1 MSQTLDDLKNAF
13 AGESQAY
20 QKYTNFAKKAAAQ
33 GFTNVG
39 KLFETTAEAEH
50 IHASGHMRAM
60 KLVQDT
66 VENLQAAIDGETY
79 EFTKMYPPMLDE
91 AVKENHAAK
100 LMFGYAVNA
109 EEVHARLYTK
119 ALEAVK
125 QGKDLDVTEFYL
137 CPVCGYIELGKRPE
151 ICPICATLGEK
162 FLLYTAK

>member
-1 MSQTLDDLKNAF
+1 MTKTLEDLKNAF

-33 GFTNVG
+33 GFTNVA
-39 KLFETTAEAEH
+39 KLFETTAQAEH
-50 IHASGHMRAM
+50 IHASGHMKAM
-60 KLVQDT
+60 QLVKDT

-79 EFTKMYPPMLDE
+79 EYTEMYPPMLAE
-91 AVKENHAAK
+91 AKKEDHAAQK
-100 LMFGYAVNA
+100 MFAYALDA

-137 CPVCGYIELGKRPE
+137 CPVCGYIELGERPE
-151 ICPICATLGEK
+151 VCPICNTKGEK
-162 FLLYTAK
+162 FLLYSAK